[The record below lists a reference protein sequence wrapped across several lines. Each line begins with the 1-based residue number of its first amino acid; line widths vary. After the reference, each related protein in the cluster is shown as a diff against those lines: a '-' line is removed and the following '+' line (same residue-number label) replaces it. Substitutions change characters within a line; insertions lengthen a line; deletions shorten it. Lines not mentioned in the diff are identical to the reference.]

1 MREKKMGM
9 RAALTRL
16 LGIATVACALVA
28 TPAVAEAA
36 TTADIPSD
44 AIPAQRSGTGLQYP
58 YSVKLEAGKD
68 YVIGGEITLG
78 YYEVEGGTKDDPT
91 RVYFSNK
98 SQYGGTIVDKRDS
111 TSGELFVLKG
121 GYIEFIGTNGSF
133 QTQFD
138 CNGHSFLSDDANP
151 DKTYGAESVIDK
163 RRAGGSLN
171 FKMSGIDLRTKKGDK
186 AKRAIAL
193 YGTMDGG
200 ESAVFEDVSVIG
212 WDCRTGTASYGGSCD
227 YGNSTYLYTASP
239 APVTIRG
246 SQNSGKSLDVTFNNC
261 KFEGNRDHC
270 AGALSVVGRGFRP
283 KVVLNNCTFNNNRQ
297 ESIWCKSLGV
307 EDTNEHTH
315 AGNIVVNNSDVTL
328 NNCLV
333 QSMDSRVPA
342 ANYTKDMAMTS
353 AIAVAKGSAC
363 TLNNTKIT
371 DTYAVGTYEYE
382 DANTR
387 RNTVYAR
394 GTVTLAGNTTITTN
408 GENGARGLALDTPG
422 INCYGKLNIA
432 ESFTGKVQLSLKDD
446 QLGSH
451 TGTQWK
457 LGTCG
462 IEKSDLLARVTT
474 DDPSV
479 GIGKTDDGYVYA
491 SRLPH
496 EHVWS
501 VEKAANSSYQLK
513 VTCSGKMRP
522 SDCNYKNGYAVELG
536 IDGATPDK
544 GKLGVTYSG
553 GEVTPTLMMSNK
565 DGYAR
570 DDIVSTGGVRI
581 SGSQYY
587 KLSKWGDDAG
597 EALEKVPTDAGIY
610 RIESKVKVN
619 GQEDY
624 LTLTREFEIRPLE
637 LSKVSG
643 LTFEFDDDGTD
654 TTINGEKVRAY
665 PWTGETIA
673 PSFSVRV
680 YNYDTQSWSY
690 FVKGGDY
697 KIDNDPSYSTVSA
710 IDPPS
715 SNSYCPY
722 YQLYIKGMGNYTG
735 SVCTNWTIT
744 GTQFENV
751 TAEGFVGDYDGHP
764 HGVNVSVSSAPADMK
779 IEYSVDESDKWT
791 TEAPSY
797 TDVQRNRKGEICS
810 VTVDYRISAK
820 GYVTKSGS
828 VEIKIKP
835 AKQTA
840 VPWRYIAS
848 EGTGV
853 KVKDQSAHLLEDG
866 SLSNLNKTYEWRK
879 YGDTY
884 WESIG
889 AGKTSVDGLP
899 AGKYEVRFKA
909 DNNHYASGANVF
921 EIAEGPCASAD
932 GTWYK
937 TEGSN
942 DAHWQVC
949 RCGKKLNEDTHV
961 FSWEEVKAPT
971 TEKPGLKRYQCSTCG
986 YVLREEKIPPAC
998 IGGYVGVYDGKEHA
1012 VSVDLKA
1019 GATAQFSIDGGKT
1032 WKTDAPTIKNV
1043 GKTTV
1048 DYKVTTPGA
1057 SDITGQVT
1065 LEVTPCPIT
1074 VAPATASKTYGDPDP
1089 DFTYKVTAG
1098 SLMEGDTLSGITYK
1112 RDEGESVLTGYKTYK
1127 VAASQEEGAN
1137 ANYDITF
1144 EAGEFTITRRT
1155 IEVTWNVGQYVYN
1168 GQEQGPTAEITNLVN
1183 GDDVSLKVTNAAK
1196 VNAGTYT
1203 AKVTGLVGE
1212 DKVLSNYRKP
1222 SGIECTYAIAKAK
1235 RDSAP
1240 NVKATAETVSGKHDG
1255 KIEGVDT
1262 SMMLGKPSKQ
1272 MMFIKASDLVDGDKL
1287 ENLAPG
1293 SYRLC
1298 YGATTNYEA
1307 SEIVTVTIVAGPKLK
1322 LTLPA
1327 EQTGYTLTAD
1337 ATELDWHGS
1346 ATLKL
1351 AVADGYYATKGL
1363 AVKANGETIKPS
1375 EQGVYQLSK
1384 VEKDTVIT
1392 VEGIAK
1398 HEPDGTG
1405 WKSDG
1410 SSHWHVCTCGERID
1424 VAEHSF
1430 EWVIDEKPTVE
1441 KPGSKHLHC
1450 TVCDYSSSEKV
1461 VIPAASVAGYSG
1473 EYDGKVHTADVSA
1486 LPEGT
1491 AVQYSIDG
1499 GVNWSAT
1506 VPEIKNVGTL
1516 PFKYSATVDGAA
1528 IEGEAELVVTPRKVT
1543 VTASNAS
1550 KTYGDDD
1557 PVLGWKVTK
1566 GELVESESLEGITV
1580 SRKAGETVRK
1590 GGYIVTATQ
1599 SEGANPNYEIAF
1611 KPGTFTIDKR
1621 ELTVEW
1627 DATTEFTYDGEKHCP
1642 TATLGNVMGDDD
1654 VSAYVDGAAVK
1665 AGAYTA
1671 EITELT
1677 GADQGNYKLPATGL
1691 TCKFSIKK
1699 APKGAPVVQGVA
1711 ETVSAKADGKITGV
1725 DAAMEWRAKD
1735 SGEYQAVP
1743 ESGTELSGLAA
1754 GTYEVRY
1761 RADDDH
1767 EASAATKVT
1776 VATGRKLAVALPAE
1790 QVGYKLT
1797 ADATELDWHGSATLT
1812 ISIKDGY
1819 FADSSAY
1826 VVKVNDSAV
1835 ALNER
1840 GEFTVQDAE
1849 GDVRVTVEG
1858 VRKHEAVSDKWISDD
1873 NTHWHECT
1881 CGGKI
1886 DEAAHTFTWVV
1897 DAPPT
1902 ATENGFGHRQC
1913 VVCGYALASEVI
1925 PAAAISGYS
1934 GEYDG
1939 AYHTVNASALPEGA
1953 TAEYSTD
1960 DGKTWST
1967 TAPEI
1972 KDAGAL
1978 DVAYK
1983 VMIGGATVEG
1993 QVTLKVTP
2001 RAITVTAQDASKIY
2015 GEKDP
2020 VFEWS
2025 VTSGELVGDDTLE
2038 LEIEREDCD
2047 DVREGGYALQLMQ
2060 PEGANSNYSITFVD
2074 GTFIINQRLLTVTW
2088 GTTEFTYDD
2097 KEHCPEATLG
2107 NVIGDDDLGAFVDG
2121 SQTEVG
2127 AYTAT
2132 LAELTGKAA
2141 GNYTLPADGL
2151 TCEFSIKNAAQD
2163 APVVQAEAETVSGK
2177 KDGKITGVDGTMEWR
2192 ARGAAEYQAV
2202 GKDVTELKD
2211 LAAGVYEVRYQAKAN
2226 YDASAVTE
2234 VAVKAGRRLVVT
2246 LPGNQV
2252 GYTLT
2257 STATELDWHGS
2268 AKLAISIDGAYF
2280 TGKNYAVNVNGKAVK
2295 LADDGTYELKDV
2307 GGDVNVTV
2315 EGVLKHE
2322 PDGSGWAHDAKNHW
2336 HICRCGEVLDKA
2348 ERTFEWIV
2356 DKPATTEAKGER
2368 HQECTVCGEKG
2379 ATEDIAI
2386 LAPTIIEGAGQAIT
2400 VDAAKDL
2407 SFRSNAPIKYFQKVL
2422 VDDKEVAAENYVLTE
2437 GSTIVTLKTSFVK
2450 TLGVGEHK
2458 LSVVSTTGTAE
2469 TTFTIAEAA
2478 KPTPDSSQTTTTTTT
2493 TTTSSKS
2500 KKKTGKGALPSVG
2513 DGTYAMAGAVFAA
2526 GMAALLL
2533 AWTMKR
2539 RA

>member
-28 TPAVAEAA
+28 SPAAAEAA
-36 TTADIPSD
+36 TTADIPQD
-44 AIPAQRSGTGLQYP
+44 VILAQRSRTGLQYP

-98 SQYGGTIVDKRDS
+98 PKYGGTIVDKRDS

-151 DKTYGAESVIDK
+151 DKTYGADSVIDK
-163 RRAGGSLN
+163 RCAGGSLN
-171 FKMSGIDLRTKKGDK
+171 FKMSGIELGTITGKRS
-186 AKRAIAL
+186 KRAIAL

-212 WDCRTGTASYGGSCD
+212 WDCRTGTASYGHD
-227 YGNSTYLYTASP
+227 HNYGNSTYLYTASP

-246 SQNSGKSLDVTFNNC
+246 SQNSGKSLDATFNNC
-261 KFEGNRDHC
+261 TFEGNCDNC

-283 KVVLNNCTFNNNRQ
+283 NVVLNNCTFNNNRQ

-342 ANYTKDMAMTS
+342 ANYTQDMVMTS

-363 TLNNTKIT
+363 TLNNTKIS
-371 DTYAVGTYEYE
+371 DTYAEGTYYYA

-408 GENGARGLALDTPG
+408 VDKGARGLALDTPG
-422 INCYGKLNIA
+422 VYYLGKLNIA

-446 QLGSH
+446 QLGSY
-451 TGTQWK
+451 TGTQWP

-462 IEKSDLLARVTT
+462 IEEADLRSRVTT

-479 GIGKTDDGYVYA
+479 GIGKTDDGCVYA
-491 SRLPH
+491 MRLPH

-501 VEKAANSSYQLK
+501 VEKAANSSCQLK

-536 IDGATPDK
+536 IDGATVSE
-544 GKLGVTYSG
+544 GKLGIPYSG
-553 GEVTPTLMMSNK
+553 SEVAPTLTMSNK
-565 DGYAR
+565 SGYAR
-570 DDIVSTGGVRI
+570 DDIVSTGSVHIFESR
-581 SGSQYY
+581 YY
-587 KLSKWGDDAG
+587 KLTKWGDSKG

-610 RIESKVKVN
+610 RIESKVRVD
-619 GQEDY
+619 GQDDA
-624 LTLTREFEIRPLE
+624 LTLTREFQIKPLD
-637 LSKVSG
+637 LRDVSG
-643 LTFEFDDDGTD
+643 ITFEFNNGGED
-654 TTINGEKVRAY
+654 TKINGETVRAY
-665 PWTGETIA
+665 PWTGKTIT
-673 PSFSVRV
+673 PSFSVKV
-680 YNYDTQSWSY
+680 YNYDAQSWSY
-690 FVKGGDY
+690 FVKDGDY
-697 KIDNDPSYSTVSA
+697 EIDNDPTYSTVSA
-710 IDPPS
+710 VDPPS
-715 SNSYCPY
+715 SNSYYPY
-722 YQLYIKGMGNYTG
+722 YLVYIKGMGNYTG
-735 SVCTNWTIT
+735 STFARWTIT

-751 TAEGFVGDYDGHP
+751 TAKGFEGVYDGQP
-764 HGVNVSVSSAPADMK
+764 HGVNISVEKAPADMT
-779 IEYSVDESDKWT
+779 IEYNVDGSDEWT
-791 TEAPSY
+791 TAAPSY
-797 TDVQRNRKGEICS
+797 TDVQRDDGDEVCS
-810 VTVDYRISAK
+810 VTVNYRITAK
-820 GYVTKSGS
+820 DYVTKRGS
-828 VEIKIKP
+828 VKIEITP
-835 AKQTA
+835 ASQP

-848 EGTGV
+848 AGTGV
-853 KVKDQSAHLLEDG
+853 KVKNPSAHFLKDG
-866 SLSNLNKTYEWRK
+866 SLSNLNETYEWRK
-879 YGDTY
+879 FGAKG
-884 WESIG
+884 WKSVP
-889 AGKTSVDGLP
+889 AGKTSIDDLS
-899 AGKYEVRFKA
+899 ADMYEVRFKE
-909 DNNHYASGANVF
+909 DNNHYASKANAF
-921 EIAEGPCASAD
+921 TIAEGPCASKD
-932 GTWYK
+932 GKWSM
-937 TEGSN
+937 TEGS
-942 DAHWQVC
+942 DGTHWQVC
-949 RCGKKLNEDTHV
+949 RCKEKINEGKHE
-961 FSWEEVKAPT
+961 FCWEEVTAPT
-971 TEKPGLKRYQCSTCG
+971 SEKPGLKQYQCSTCG
-986 YVLREEKIPPAC
+986 YVLRKEEIPPAC
-998 IGGYVGVYDGKEHA
+998 IGGYVGVYDGKEYA
-1012 VSVDLKA
+1012 VSVDLKD
-1019 GATAQFSIDGGKT
+1019 GATAQFSIDGGVS
-1032 WKTDAPTIKNV
+1032 WKTDTPTIKNV

-1048 DYKVTTPGA
+1048 DYKVITPGA
-1057 SDITGQVT
+1057 SDIEGQVT
-1065 LEVTPCPIT
+1065 LEVTPYPIT

-1112 RDEGESVLTGYKTYK
+1112 RDEGEKVLTGYKTYK
-1127 VAASQEEGAN
+1127 VTASQEKGAN

-1155 IEVTWNVGQYVYN
+1155 IDVTWNVGQYVYN

-1183 GDDVSLKVTNAAK
+1183 GDDVSLNVTDAVK

-1203 AKVTGLVGE
+1203 AYVSNLIGE
-1212 DKVLSNYRKP
+1212 NAVLANYRKP
-1222 SGIECTYAIAKAK
+1222 SSRIECKYAIAKAK

-1255 KIEGVDT
+1255 TIEGVDT

-1307 SEIVTVTIVAGPKLK
+1307 SEIVTVTIAAGPKLK
-1322 LTLPA
+1322 VTLPA
-1327 EQTGYTLTAD
+1327 EQAGYTITAD

-1351 AVADGYYATKGL
+1351 TATDGYYATKDL

-1405 WKSDG
+1405 WKSDD

-1430 EWVIDEKPTVE
+1430 EWIIDEKPTVE
-1441 KPGSKHLHC
+1441 KSGSKHLHC
-1450 TVCDYSSSEKV
+1450 TVCDYNSSEKV

-1491 AVQYSIDG
+1491 AAQYSIDG
-1499 GVNWSAT
+1499 GVNWSISA
-1506 VPEIKNVGTL
+1506 PEIKDVGTL
-1516 PFKYSATVDGAA
+1516 PFKYRATVDGAA
-1528 IEGEAELVVTPRKVT
+1528 IEGDAELVVTPRKVT
-1543 VTASNAS
+1543 VTASDAS

-1557 PVLGWKVTK
+1557 PAALGWKVTK
-1566 GELVESESLEGITV
+1566 GELVEGESLEGITV
-1580 SRKAGETVRK
+1580 SRKAGETVSK
-1590 GGYIVTATQ
+1590 GGYAVTASQ
-1599 SEGANPNYEIAF
+1599 SEGANPNYEITF
-1611 KPGTFTIDKR
+1611 KSGKFTINRR
-1621 ELTVEW
+1621 ELTVTW
-1627 DATTEFTYDGEKHCP
+1627 DATTEFTYDGEEHCP
-1642 TATLGNVMGDDD
+1642 QAELGNVVGGDKLG
-1654 VSAYVDGAAVK
+1654 AYVDGAAVK
-1665 AGAYTA
+1665 AGTYTA
-1671 EITELT
+1671 KITELT
-1677 GADQGNYKLPATGL
+1677 GADKGNYKLPATGL
-1691 TCKFSIKK
+1691 TCEFSIKK

-1711 ETVSAKADGKITGV
+1711 ETVSAKADGKITAV
-1725 DAAMEWRAKD
+1725 DATMEWRAKD

-1743 ESGTELSGLAA
+1743 EGVTELSGLAA

-1761 RADDDH
+1761 RADDNH

-1776 VATGRKLAVALPAE
+1776 VATGRKLAVTLPAE

-1797 ADATELDWHGSATLT
+1797 ADATELDWHGSATLA
-1812 ISIKDGY
+1812 ISIEDGY
-1819 FADSSAY
+1819 FADPSAY
-1826 VVKVNDSAV
+1826 VVKVNGSVV
-1835 ALNER
+1835 ALNDR
-1840 GEFTVQDAE
+1840 GEFTVQDVE

-1858 VRKHEAVSDKWISDD
+1858 VRKHEAVSDRWLSDD

-1886 DEAAHTFTWVV
+1886 AEAAHTFTWVV
-1897 DAPPT
+1897 DTPPT
-1902 ATENGFGHRQC
+1902 ATEKGFGHRQC
-1913 VVCGYALASEVI
+1913 VVCGYELDSEEI
-1925 PAAAISGYS
+1925 PAAAIFGYS

-1953 TAEYSTD
+1953 TAEYSAD
-1960 DGKTWST
+1960 GGKTWSA

-1972 KDAGAL
+1972 KNVSKL
-1978 DVAYK
+1978 DVAYR

-1993 QVTLKVTP
+1993 QVTLEVKP
-2001 RAITVTAQDASKIY
+2001 RAITVTAQNTSKTY

-2025 VTSGELVGDDTLE
+2025 VTAGELVKDETLE
-2038 LEIEREDCD
+2038 LEIAREDCD
-2047 DVREGGYALQLMQ
+2047 DVREGGYALRLTQ
-2060 PEGANSNYSITFVD
+2060 PEGANPNYIITFVD
-2074 GTFIINQRLLTVTW
+2074 GTFTINQRLLTVTW
-2088 GTTEFTYDD
+2088 GTTEFVYDG
-2097 KEHCPEATLG
+2097 KEHCPVATLG
-2107 NVIGDDDLGAFVDG
+2107 NVIGKDDLGAFVDG

-2127 AYTAT
+2127 TSYKAT

-2141 GNYTLPADGL
+2141 GNYVLPADGL
-2151 TCEFSIKNAAQD
+2151 TCEFSIKNAPQD
-2163 APVVQAEAETVSGK
+2163 APVVQTEAETVSGK
-2177 KDGKITGVDGTMEWR
+2177 SDGKITSVDATMEWR
-2192 ARGAAEYQAV
+2192 AQGAAEYQAV

-2234 VAVKAGRRLVVT
+2234 VTVKAGRKLVVT
-2246 LPGNQV
+2246 LPGNQA

-2268 AKLAISIDGAYF
+2268 AKLATSIDGAYF
-2280 TGKNYAVNVNGKAVK
+2280 TSKDYAVSVNGKAVK

-2307 GGDVNVTV
+2307 EGDVNVTV

-2348 ERTFEWIV
+2348 EHTFEWVV
-2356 DKPATTEAKGER
+2356 DKPATTEAKGEK
-2368 HQECTVCGEKG
+2368 HQECTACGEKG

-2400 VDAAKDL
+2400 VDTAKNL
-2407 SFRSNAPIKYFQKVL
+2407 SFRSNAPIRYFQKVL
-2422 VDDKEVAAENYVLTE
+2422 VDDKEVAAENYELTE
-2437 GSTIVTLKTSFVK
+2437 GSTIVTLKASFLK

-2458 LSVVSTTGTAE
+2458 LSVVSTTGAAE
-2469 TTFTIAEAA
+2469 TTFTVTEAA
-2478 KPTPDSSQTTTTTTT
+2478 KPAPSQTTTTTTT
-2493 TTTSSKS
+2493 TTSTS
-2500 KKKTGKGALPSVG
+2500 KKKAGKETLPESG
-2513 DGTYAMAGAVFAA
+2513 DSAYVMAGVVLAA

-2533 AWTMKR
+2533 ALVVKR

>member
-28 TPAVAEAA
+28 SPAAAEAA
-36 TTADIPSD
+36 TTADIPQD
-44 AIPAQRSGTGLQYP
+44 VILAQRSRTGLQYP

-98 SQYGGTIVDKRDS
+98 PKYGGTIVDKRDS

-151 DKTYGAESVIDK
+151 DKTYGADSVIDK
-163 RRAGGSLN
+163 RCAGGSLN
-171 FKMSGIDLRTKKGDK
+171 FKMSGIELGTITGKRS
-186 AKRAIAL
+186 KRAIAL

-212 WDCRTGTASYGGSCD
+212 WDCRTGTASYGHD
-227 YGNSTYLYTASP
+227 HNYGNSTYLYTASP

-246 SQNSGKSLDVTFNNC
+246 SQNSGKSLDATFNNC
-261 KFEGNRDHC
+261 TFEGNCDNC

-283 KVVLNNCTFNNNRQ
+283 NVVLNNCTFNNNRQ

-315 AGNIVVNNSDVTL
+315 AGNIVINNSDVTL

-342 ANYTKDMAMTS
+342 ANYTQDMVMTS

-363 TLNNTKIT
+363 TLNNTKIS
-371 DTYAVGTYEYE
+371 DTYAEGTYYYA

-408 GENGARGLALDTPG
+408 VDKGARGLALDTPG
-422 INCYGKLNIA
+422 VYYLGKLNIA

-446 QLGSH
+446 QLGSY
-451 TGTQWK
+451 TGTQWP

-462 IEKSDLLARVTT
+462 IEEADLRSRVTT

-479 GIGKTDDGYVYA
+479 GIGKTDDGCVYA
-491 SRLPH
+491 MRLPH

-501 VEKAANSSYQLK
+501 VEKAANSSCQLK

-536 IDGATPDK
+536 IDGATVSE
-544 GKLGVTYSG
+544 GKLGIPYSG
-553 GEVTPTLMMSNK
+553 SEVAPTLTMSNK
-565 DGYAR
+565 SGYAR
-570 DDIVSTGGVRI
+570 DDIVSTGSVHIFESR
-581 SGSQYY
+581 YY
-587 KLSKWGDDAG
+587 KLTKWGDSKG

-610 RIESKVKVN
+610 RIESKVRVD
-619 GQEDY
+619 GQDDA
-624 LTLTREFEIRPLE
+624 LTLTREFQIKPLD
-637 LSKVSG
+637 LRDVSG
-643 LTFEFDDDGTD
+643 ITFEFNNGGED
-654 TTINGEKVRAY
+654 TKINGETVRAY
-665 PWTGETIA
+665 PWTGKTIT
-673 PSFSVRV
+673 PSFSVKV
-680 YNYDTQSWSY
+680 YNYDAQSWSY
-690 FVKGGDY
+690 FVKDGDY
-697 KIDNDPSYSTVSA
+697 EIDNDPTYSTVSA
-710 IDPPS
+710 VDPPS
-715 SNSYCPY
+715 SNSYYPY
-722 YQLYIKGMGNYTG
+722 YLVYIKGMGNYTG
-735 SVCTNWTIT
+735 STFARWTIT

-751 TAEGFVGDYDGHP
+751 TAKGFEGVYDGQP
-764 HGVNVSVSSAPADMK
+764 HGVNISVEKAPADMT
-779 IEYSVDESDKWT
+779 IEYNVDGSDEWT
-791 TEAPSY
+791 TAAPSY
-797 TDVQRNRKGEICS
+797 TDVQRDDGDEVCS
-810 VTVDYRISAK
+810 VTVNYRITAK
-820 GYVTKSGS
+820 DYVTKRGS
-828 VEIKIKP
+828 VKIEITP
-835 AKQTA
+835 ASQP

-848 EGTGV
+848 AGTGV
-853 KVKDQSAHLLEDG
+853 KVKNPSAHFLKDG
-866 SLSNLNKTYEWRK
+866 SLSNLNETYEWRK
-879 YGDTY
+879 FGAKG
-884 WESIG
+884 WKSVP
-889 AGKTSVDGLP
+889 AGKTSIDDLS
-899 AGKYEVRFKA
+899 ADMYEVRFKE
-909 DNNHYASGANVF
+909 DNNHYASKANAF
-921 EIAEGPCASAD
+921 TIAEGPCASKD
-932 GTWYK
+932 GKWSM
-937 TEGSN
+937 TEGS
-942 DAHWQVC
+942 DGTHWQVC
-949 RCGKKLNEDTHV
+949 RCKEKINEGKHE
-961 FSWEEVKAPT
+961 FCWEEVTAPT
-971 TEKPGLKRYQCSTCG
+971 SEKPGLKQYQCSTCG
-986 YVLREEKIPPAC
+986 YVLRKEEIPPAC

-1012 VSVDLKA
+1012 VSVDLKE
-1019 GATAQFSIDGGKT
+1019 GATAQFSVDGGAT
-1032 WKTDAPTIKNV
+1032 WKTDAPSIKNV

-1057 SDITGQVT
+1057 SDIEGQVT
-1065 LEVTPCPIT
+1065 LEVTPYPIT
-1074 VAPATASKTYGDPDP
+1074 VAPATAFKTYGDPDP

-1112 RDEGESVLTGYKTYK
+1112 RDEGEKVLTGYKTYK
-1127 VAASQEEGAN
+1127 VTASQEEGAN

-1183 GDDVSLKVTNAAK
+1183 GDDVSLKVTEAAK
-1196 VNAGTYT
+1196 VNAGTYK
-1203 AKVTGLVGE
+1203 AMATGLVGE
-1212 DKVLSNYRKP
+1212 QSVRTNYRMP
-1222 SGIECTYAIAKAK
+1222 SGIECMYTIAKAD
-1235 RDSAP
+1235 REHAP
-1240 NVKATAETVSGKHDG
+1240 EVKVTAETVSGKHDG
-1255 KIEGVDT
+1255 KIEGVDA
-1262 SMMLGKPSKQ
+1262 SMQLGKPRKE
-1272 MMFIKASDLVDGDKL
+1272 MMFIKESDLVDGNKL

-1298 YGATTNYEA
+1298 YGATTNYNA
-1307 SEIVTVTIVAGPKLK
+1307 SKTVTVTIDAGHKLK
-1322 LTLPA
+1322 VTLPA
-1327 EQTGYTLTAD
+1327 EQTGYTLTAS

-1351 AVADGYYATKGL
+1351 AVADGYYATKDL

-1384 VEKDTVIT
+1384 VEKDTEIT

-1398 HEPDGTG
+1398 HESDGTG

-1430 EWVIDEKPTVE
+1430 EWVIDEKPTVD

-1450 TVCDYSSSEKV
+1450 TVCGYNSSEKV

-1491 AVQYSIDG
+1491 AVTYSIDG
-1499 GVNWSAT
+1499 GVTWSAT
-1506 VPEIKNVGTL
+1506 VPEIKDAGTL
-1516 PFKYSATVDGAA
+1516 PFKYRATVDGAA
-1528 IEGEAELVVTPRKVT
+1528 IEGEAELVVTPRKVA
-1543 VTASNAS
+1543 VTASDAS

-1557 PVLGWKVTK
+1557 PALGSEVTE
-1566 GELVESESLEGITV
+1566 GELVEGESLQGITV
-1580 SRKAGETVRK
+1580 SREAGEAVRT
-1590 GGYIVTATQ
+1590 GGYVVTASQ

-1627 DATTEFTYDGEKHCP
+1627 DATAEFTYDGEKHCP
-1642 TATLGNVMGDDD
+1642 EATLGNVMGDDD
-1654 VSAYVDGAAVK
+1654 VSAYVDGGAVK

-1677 GADQGNYKLPATGL
+1677 GPDKGNYKLPATGL

-1699 APKGAPVVQGVA
+1699 APKGAPVVQGAA
-1711 ETVSAKADGKITGV
+1711 ETVSAKADGRITGV
-1725 DAAMEWRAKD
+1725 DATMEWRAKD

-1743 ESGTELSGLAA
+1743 EGTTELSGLVA

-1776 VATGRKLAVALPAE
+1776 VATGRKLVVALPAE

-1812 ISIKDGY
+1812 ISIEDGY
-1819 FADSSAY
+1819 FADSLTYA
-1826 VVKVNDSAV
+1826 VKVNGGAV
-1835 ALNER
+1835 ALNDR
-1840 GEFTVQDAE
+1840 GEFTVHDVE
-1849 GDVRVTVEG
+1849 GDVGVTVEG

-1886 DEAAHTFTWVV
+1886 DEAVHTFTWVV
-1897 DAPPT
+1897 DTPPT

-1913 VVCGYALASEVI
+1913 VVCGYALAPEEI

-1939 AYHTVNASALPEGA
+1939 AYHTVNASTLPEGA

-1960 DGKTWST
+1960 DGKTWSA

-1993 QVTLKVTP
+1993 QVTLEVKP

-2038 LEIEREDCD
+2038 LGIEREDCD
-2047 DVREGGYALQLMQ
+2047 DVREGGYALQLTQ
-2060 PEGANSNYSITFVD
+2060 PEGANPNYAITFND
-2074 GTFIINQRLLTVTW
+2074 GTFIINRRLLTVTW
-2088 GTTEFTYDD
+2088 GTTEFVYDG
-2097 KEHCPEATLG
+2097 KEHCPVAELG
-2107 NVIGDDDLGAFVDG
+2107 NVIGKDDLGAFVDG

-2141 GNYTLPADGL
+2141 GNYRLPADGL

-2192 ARGAAEYQAV
+2192 AQGAVEYQAV

-2234 VAVKAGRRLVVT
+2234 VTVKAGRKLVVT

-2252 GYTLT
+2252 GFTLT

-2280 TGKNYAVNVNGKAVK
+2280 TGKDYAVSVNGKAVK

-2307 GGDVNVTV
+2307 EGDVNVTV

-2348 ERTFEWIV
+2348 EHTFEWVV
-2356 DKPATTEAKGER
+2356 DKPATVEAKGER
-2368 HQECTVCGEKG
+2368 HQECTACGEKG

-2400 VDAAKDL
+2400 VDTAKDL

-2422 VDDKEVAAENYVLTE
+2422 VDDKEVDAENYVLTE
-2437 GSTIVTLKTSFVK
+2437 GSTIVTLKASFVK

-2493 TTTSSKS
+2493 TSSKS
-2500 KKKTGKGALPSVG
+2500 KKKAGKATMPSVG
-2513 DGTYAMAGAVFAA
+2513 DGMYAMAGGVLAA
-2526 GMAALLL
+2526 GVAVLLL
-2533 AWTMKR
+2533 AYAMRR

>member
-9 RAALTRL
+9 RAVLTRL

-28 TPAVAEAA
+28 SPVVAGAA

-44 AIPAQRSGTGLQYP
+44 AIPAPTTSNNLLVADT
-58 YSVKLEAGKD
+58 VTLEAGKD
-68 YVIGGEITLG
+68 YVVGGEIKINH
-78 YYEVEGGTKDDPT
+78 YIVKGGTEQNPT
-91 RVYFSNK
+91 RIYLTENACQGRWNGSIK
-98 SQYGGTIVDKRDS
+98 DKR
-111 TSGELFVLKG
+111 TSGTDELFVLEG
-121 GYIEFIGTNGSF
+121 GYVEFIGTNGNDR
-133 QTQFD
+133 TPVY
-138 CNGHSFLSDDANP
+138 CNGKSFLSDNAGRRDGWGDGA
-151 DKTYGAESVIDK
+151 DKNRVSN
-163 RRAGGSLN
+163 SLN
-171 FKMSGIDLRTKKGDK
+171 LKVSGIELKTVTSGES
-186 AKRAIAL
+186 KRPIAL
-193 YGTMDGG
+193 YGTMVDG
-200 ESAVFEDVSVIG
+200 ETATFDNVKVSN
-212 WDCRTGTASYGGSCD
+212 WRCTANHSNYGGDCH
-227 YGNSTYLYTASP
+227 YGNDKTDYEASP
-239 APVTIRG
+239 APVTILSSENG
-246 SQNSGKSLDVTFNNC
+246 AKSLDVTFSNC
-261 KFEGNRDHC
+261 EFTDNRNDC
-270 AGALSVVGRGFRP
+270 AGALSIVGRGCRP
-283 KVVLNNCTFNNNRQ
+283 RVVLNNCTFKNNQQ
-297 ESIWCKSLGV
+297 ESIWCKELNV
-307 EDTNEHTH
+307 QDKNEHTH
-315 AGNIVVNNSDVTL
+315 AGNIVVNKADVTL
-328 NNCLV
+328 NGCTITST
-333 QSMDSRVPA
+333 QEA
-342 ANYTKDMAMTS
+342 ANYTQDMVMTS
-353 AIAVAKGSAC
+353 AIAVAKDSSC
-363 TLNNTKIT
+363 TLNNTKIS
-371 DTYAVGTYEYE
+371 DTYAEGTYYYA

-387 RNTVYAR
+387 RNTVYAH
-394 GTVTLAGNTTITTN
+394 GTVTLAGNTAIATN
-408 GENGARGLALDTPG
+408 GEEGARGLAFDEPG
-422 INCYGKLNIA
+422 YYYYGKLNIA
-432 ESFTGKVQLSLKDD
+432 DTFTGKVQLSLKDD
-446 QLGSH
+446 QLGSY

-457 LGTCG
+457 LGACG
-462 IEKSDLLARVTT
+462 IEESDLRACITT

-501 VEKAANSSYQLK
+501 VEKVSNSSYQLK

-536 IDGATPDK
+536 IDGATSNK

-553 GEVTPTLMMSNK
+553 GEIVPTLTMSNK

-570 DDIVSTGGVRI
+570 DDIVSTEGVRI

-587 KLSKWGDDAG
+587 KLSNWGDSKG
-597 EALEKVPTDAGIY
+597 EPLEQVPTDAGIY
-610 RIESKVKVN
+610 RIESKVKVD
-619 GQEDY
+619 GQDDA
-624 LTLTREFEIRPLE
+624 LTLTREFQIKPLS
-637 LSKVSG
+637 LDKVSG
-643 LTFEFDDDGTD
+643 LTFKFNDNGTD
-654 TTINGEKVRAY
+654 ITINGDAVRAY
-665 PWTGETIA
+665 PWTGKKITPNFTVE
-673 PSFSVRV
+673 V
-680 YNYDTQSWSY
+680 YNYDTQSWLP

-697 KIDNDPSYSTVSA
+697 KIDSDSTVSA
-710 IDPPS
+710 TDPPS
-715 SNSYCPY
+715 PNSYPPFY
-722 YQLYIKGMGNYTG
+722 LVGIKGMGNYTG
-735 SVCTNWTIT
+735 SAYAYWTIT
-744 GTQFENV
+744 GTQFKNV
-751 TAEGFVGDYDGHP
+751 TAEGFEGVYDGQP
-764 HGVNVSVSSAPADMK
+764 HGAKISVDNAPADMK
-779 IEYSVDESDKWT
+779 IEYSYDEGESWT
-791 TEAPSY
+791 TEAKSY
-797 TDVQRNRKGEICS
+797 TDVQRTRRGEVCS
-810 VTVDYRISAK
+810 VTVDYRITARD
-820 GYVTKSGS
+820 YVTKSDS
-828 VEIKIKP
+828 VEIKITP
-835 AKQTA
+835 ASQP

-848 EGTGV
+848 DGTGV
-853 KVKDQSAHLLEDG
+853 KVENQSAHLLEDG
-866 SLSNLNKTYEWRK
+866 SLSNLNETYEWRK
-879 YGDTY
+879 CGDTY
-884 WESIG
+884 WESVDT
-889 AGKTSVDGLP
+889 GKTSIESLA

-909 DNNHYASGANVF
+909 DNNHYASTANVF
-921 EIAEGPCASAD
+921 EIAEGPCASED
-932 GTWYK
+932 GKWYK
-937 TEGSN
+937 TEDSN
-942 DAHWQVC
+942 GIHWQVC
-949 RCGKKLNEDTHV
+949 RCKEKINEGKHE
-961 FSWEEVKAPT
+961 FCWEEVKAPT
-971 TEKPGLKRYQCSTCG
+971 SEEPGLKRYQCSTCG
-986 YVLREEKIPPAC
+986 YVQCEKEIPPAC
-998 IGGYVGVYDGKEHA
+998 IGGYVGVYDGNEHA
-1012 VSVDLKA
+1012 VSVDLKE
-1019 GATAQFSIDGGKT
+1019 GATAQFSVDGGAT
-1032 WKTDAPTIKNV
+1032 WKTDAPSIKNV

-1057 SDITGQVT
+1057 SDIEGQVT

-1074 VAPATASKTYGDPDP
+1074 VAPAAASKTYGDPDP

-1112 RDEGESVLTGYKTYK
+1112 RDEGEKVLTGYKTYK
-1127 VAASQEEGAN
+1127 VTASQEKGAN

-1168 GQEQGPTAEITNLVN
+1168 GQEQGPTAEITNLVY
-1183 GDDVSLKVTNAAK
+1183 GDDVSLNVTDAVK

-1203 AKVTGLVGE
+1203 AYVSNLIGE
-1212 DKVLSNYRKP
+1212 NAVLANYRKP
-1222 SGIECTYAIAKAK
+1222 SSRIECTYAIAKAK

-1262 SMMLGKPSKQ
+1262 SMMLGKPGKQ

-1287 ENLAPG
+1287 ENLVPG

-1298 YGATTNYEA
+1298 YGKTTNYEA
-1307 SEIVTVTIVAGPKLK
+1307 SETVTVTIAAGPKLK
-1322 LTLPA
+1322 VTLPA
-1327 EQTGYTLTAD
+1327 EQAGYTITAD

-1351 AVADGYYATKGL
+1351 AVADGYYATKDL

-1424 VAEHSF
+1424 VAEHTF

-1441 KPGSKHLHC
+1441 KPGSKHLYC
-1450 TVCDYSSSEKV
+1450 TVCDYNSSEKV

-1499 GVNWSAT
+1499 GVNWSAEA
-1506 VPEIKNVGTL
+1506 PSIKDAGTL

-1543 VTASNAS
+1543 VTASDAS

-1557 PVLGWKVTK
+1557 PVLGSEVAEGK
-1566 GELVESESLEGITV
+1566 LVEGESLQGITV
-1580 SRKAGETVRK
+1580 SREGGETVRK
-1590 GGYIVTATQ
+1590 GGYAVTASQT
-1599 SEGANPNYEIAF
+1599 EDANPNYEITF

-1621 ELTVEW
+1621 ELTVKW
-1627 DATTEFTYDGEKHCP
+1627 DATTEFTYDGEEHCP
-1642 TATLGNVMGDDD
+1642 GADLDNILEGDD

-1665 AGAYTA
+1665 GGTYTA

-1677 GADQGNYKLPATGL
+1677 GADKGNYKLPATGL
-1691 TCKFSIKK
+1691 TCEFSIKK

-1711 ETVSAKADGKITGV
+1711 ETVSAKADGKITAV
-1725 DAAMEWRAKD
+1725 DATMEWRAKE

-1743 ESGTELSGLAA
+1743 EGVTELSGLAA

-1761 RADDDH
+1761 RADDNH

-1776 VATGRKLAVALPAE
+1776 VATGRKLAVTLPAE

-1797 ADATELDWHGSATLT
+1797 ADATELDWHGSATLA
-1812 ISIKDGY
+1812 ISIEDGY
-1819 FADSSAY
+1819 FADPSAY
-1826 VVKVNDSAV
+1826 VVKVNGSVV
-1835 ALNER
+1835 ALNDR
-1840 GEFTVQDAE
+1840 GEFTVQDVE

-1858 VRKHEAVSDKWISDD
+1858 VRKHEAVSDRWLSDD

-1886 DEAAHTFTWVV
+1886 AEVAHTFTWVV
-1897 DAPPT
+1897 DTPPT
-1902 ATENGFGHRQC
+1902 ATEKGFGHRQC
-1913 VVCGYALASEVI
+1913 VVCGYELDSEEI
-1925 PAAAISGYS
+1925 PAAAIFGYS

-1953 TAEYSTD
+1953 TAEYSAD
-1960 DGKTWST
+1960 GGKTWSA

-1972 KDAGAL
+1972 KNVSKL
-1978 DVAYK
+1978 DVAYR

-1993 QVTLKVTP
+1993 QVTLEVKP
-2001 RAITVTAQDASKIY
+2001 RAITVTAQNASKTY

-2025 VTSGELVGDDTLE
+2025 VTAGELVKDETLE
-2038 LEIEREDCD
+2038 LEIAREDCD
-2047 DVREGGYALQLMQ
+2047 DVREGGYALRLTQ
-2060 PEGANSNYSITFVD
+2060 PEGANPNYIITFVD
-2074 GTFIINQRLLTVTW
+2074 GTFTINQRLLTVTW
-2088 GTTEFTYDD
+2088 GTTEFVYDG
-2097 KEHCPEATLG
+2097 KEHCPVATLG
-2107 NVIGDDDLGAFVDG
+2107 NVIGKDDLGAFVDG

-2127 AYTAT
+2127 TSYKAT

-2141 GNYTLPADGL
+2141 GNYTLPAEGL
-2151 TCEFSIKNAAQD
+2151 TCEFSIKNAPQD
-2163 APVVQAEAETVSGK
+2163 APVVQTEAETVSGK
-2177 KDGKITGVDGTMEWR
+2177 SDGKITSVDATMEWR
-2192 ARGAAEYQAV
+2192 AQGAAEYQAV

-2234 VAVKAGRRLVVT
+2234 VTVKAGRKLVVT
-2246 LPGNQV
+2246 LPGNQA

-2280 TGKNYAVNVNGKAVK
+2280 MGKDYAVNVNGKAVK
-2295 LADDGTYELKDV
+2295 LSDDGAYELKDV
-2307 GGDVNVTV
+2307 EDDVNVTV
-2315 EGVLKHE
+2315 DGVLKHE
-2322 PDGSGWAHDAKNHW
+2322 PDGSGWAHDAKAHW
-2336 HICRCGEVLDKA
+2336 HICRCGEILDKA
-2348 ERTFEWIV
+2348 EHTFEWVV

-2379 ATEDIAI
+2379 KTEDIAI

-2400 VDAAKDL
+2400 VDTAKDL
-2407 SFRSNAPIKYFQKVL
+2407 SFRSNAPIKYFKTVL
-2422 VDDKEVAAENYVLTE
+2422 VDDMEVGADNFVLTS
-2437 GSTIVTLKTSFVK
+2437 GSTIVTLKASFVK

-2493 TTTSSKS
+2493 TSSKS
-2500 KKKTGKGALPSVG
+2500 KKKAGKATMPSVG
-2513 DGTYAMAGAVFAA
+2513 DGMYAMAGGVLAA
-2526 GMAALLL
+2526 GVAVLLL
-2533 AWTMKR
+2533 AYAMRR

>member
-9 RAALTRL
+9 RAVLTRL

-36 TTADIPSD
+36 TTTDIPSNVK
-44 AIPAQRSGTGLQYP
+44 IAQTVSTNP
-58 YSVKLEAGKD
+58 YVADTVTLEAGED
-68 YVIGGEITLG
+68 YVVGGEIKINH
-78 YYEVEGGTKDDPT
+78 YVVKGGTEQDPT
-91 RVYFSNK
+91 RIYLTENASVGHWPGSIK
-98 SQYGGTIVDKRDS
+98 DKRG
-111 TSGELFVLKG
+111 SGYDELFVLEG
-121 GYIEFIGTNGSF
+121 GYVEFIGTNGNGR
-133 QTQFD
+133 TPVY
-138 CNGHSFLSDDANP
+138 CNGKSFLSDNAGRRDGYGDGA
-151 DKTYGAESVIDK
+151 DKNRVSN
-163 RRAGGSLN
+163 SLN
-171 FKMSGIDLRTKKGDK
+171 LKVSGIELKTVDAGVS
-186 AKRAIAL
+186 KRAIAL
-193 YGTMDGG
+193 YGTMFDG
-200 ESAVFEDVSVIG
+200 ETATFDNVKVSK
-212 WDCRTGTASYGGSCD
+212 WDCTPNYASYGVGS
-227 YGNSTYLYTASP
+227 STYSNDKTKYEASP
-239 APVTIRG
+239 APVTILSSANG
-246 SQNSGKSLDVTFNNC
+246 AKSLDVTFSNC
-261 KFEGNRDHC
+261 EFTDNRDDC
-270 AGALSVVGRGFRP
+270 AGALSVVGRGCKP
-283 KVVLNNCTFNNNRQ
+283 KVVLNNCTFKNNHQ
-297 ESIWCKSLGV
+297 ESIWCKELGV
-307 EDTNEHTH
+307 QDTNEHTH
-315 AGNIVVNNSDVTL
+315 AGNIVVNKADVTL
-328 NNCLV
+328 NGCIITST
-333 QSMDSRVPA
+333 QEA
-342 ANYTKDMAMTS
+342 ANYTQDMVMTS
-353 AIAVAKGSAC
+353 AIAVAKDSSC
-363 TLNNTKIT
+363 TLNNTKIS
-371 DTYAVGTYEYE
+371 DTYAEGTYYYA

-408 GENGARGLALDTPG
+408 DDKGARGLALDTPG
-422 INCYGKLNIA
+422 ISYLSKLNIA
-432 ESFTGKVQLSLKDD
+432 ESFTGKVQLSLKDN
-446 QLGSH
+446 QLGVH

-457 LGTCG
+457 LGTCDIDG
-462 IEKSDLLARVTT
+462 NDLRSRVTT

-501 VEKAANSSYQLK
+501 VEKAANSSCQLK

-522 SDCNYKNGYAVELG
+522 SDCNYKNGYSVELG

-544 GKLGVTYSG
+544 GKLCVTYSG
-553 GEVTPTLMMSNK
+553 GEVTPTLTMSNK

-570 DDIVSTGGVRI
+570 DDIVSKGDVYI
-581 SGSQYY
+581 SGSRYY
-587 KLSKWGDDAG
+587 KLSNWGDSAG
-597 EALEKVPTDAGIY
+597 EPLEYVPIDAGIY
-610 RIESKVKVN
+610 RIESTVKVK
-619 GQEDY
+619 GQEGD
-624 LTLTREFEIRPLE
+624 LTLTREFQIKPLE

-673 PSFSVRV
+673 PSFSVKV

-715 SNSYCPY
+715 SNSYYPY
-722 YQLYIKGMGNYTG
+722 YQVYIKGMGNYTG

-764 HGVNVSVSSAPADMK
+764 HGVNVSVSNAPADMK

-797 TDVQRNRKGEICS
+797 TDVQRTRRGEIRS
-810 VTVDYRISAK
+810 VTVDYCITAQD
-820 GYVTKSGS
+820 YVTKSGS
-828 VEIKIKP
+828 VEIEIRP
-835 AKQTA
+835 ARQTA

-848 EGTGV
+848 DGTGV
-853 KVKDQSAHLLEDG
+853 RVKDQSAHLLEDG
-866 SLSNLNKTYEWRK
+866 SLSNLNETYEWRK
-879 YGDTY
+879 YGDTH

-942 DAHWQVC
+942 GAHWQVC

-986 YVLREEKIPPAC
+986 YVLREEEIPPAC
-998 IGGYVGVYDGKEHA
+998 IGGYVGVYDGNEHA
-1012 VSVDLKA
+1012 ASVDLKA

-1057 SDITGQVT
+1057 SDIKGQVT

-1074 VAPATASKTYGDPDP
+1074 VAPATAFKTYGDPDP

-1112 RDEGESVLTGYKTYK
+1112 RDEGEKVLTGYKTYK
-1127 VAASQEEGAN
+1127 VTASQEEGAN

-1183 GDDVSLKVTNAAK
+1183 GDDVSLKVTEAAK
-1196 VNAGTYT
+1196 VNAGTYK
-1203 AKVTGLVGE
+1203 AMATGLVGE
-1212 DKVLSNYRKP
+1212 QSVRTNYRMP
-1222 SGIECTYAIAKAK
+1222 SGIECMYTIAKAD
-1235 RDSAP
+1235 REHAP
-1240 NVKATAETVSGKHDG
+1240 EVKVAAETVSGKHDG
-1255 KIEGVDT
+1255 KIEGVDA
-1262 SMMLGKPSKQ
+1262 SMQLGKPRKE
-1272 MMFIKASDLVDGDKL
+1272 MMFIKESDLVDGNKL

-1298 YGATTNYEA
+1298 YGATTNYNA
-1307 SEIVTVTIVAGPKLK
+1307 SKTVTVTIDAGHKLK
-1322 LTLPA
+1322 VTLPA
-1327 EQTGYTLTAD
+1327 EQTGYTLTAS

-1351 AVADGYYATKGL
+1351 AVADGYYATKDL

-1384 VEKDTVIT
+1384 VEKDTEIT

-1398 HEPDGTG
+1398 HESDGTG

-1450 TVCDYSSSEKV
+1450 TVCDYNSSDKV

-1491 AVQYSIDG
+1491 AVTYSIDG
-1499 GVNWSAT
+1499 GVTWSAT

-1543 VTASNAS
+1543 VTASDAS
-1550 KTYGDDD
+1550 KTYGNDD
-1557 PVLGWKVTK
+1557 PELGWKVTK
-1566 GELVESESLEGITV
+1566 GELVEGESLEGITV

-1590 GGYIVTATQ
+1590 GGYVVTASQ
-1599 SEGANPNYEIAF
+1599 SEGANPNYEITFADG
-1611 KPGTFTIDKR
+1611 KFTIDKR

-1627 DATTEFTYDGEKHCP
+1627 DATTEFTYDDEKHCP
-1642 TATLGNVMGDDD
+1642 EAELGNVIGDDD
-1654 VSAYVDGAAVK
+1654 VSAYVDGGAVK

-1677 GADQGNYKLPATGL
+1677 GADKGNYKLPATGL

-1699 APKGAPVVQGVA
+1699 APKGAPVVQGAA
-1711 ETVSAKADGKITGV
+1711 ETVSAKADGRITGV
-1725 DAAMEWRAKD
+1725 DATMEWRAKD

-1743 ESGTELSGLAA
+1743 EGATELSGLAA

-1812 ISIKDGY
+1812 ISIEDGY
-1819 FADSSAY
+1819 FADSLTYA
-1826 VVKVNDSAV
+1826 VKVNGGAV
-1835 ALNER
+1835 MLNER
-1840 GEFTVQDAE
+1840 GEFTVQDVE

-1858 VRKHEAVSDKWISDD
+1858 VRKHETVSDTWISDD

-1897 DAPPT
+1897 DTPPT
-1902 ATENGFGHRQC
+1902 ATEKGFGHRQC
-1913 VVCGYALASEVI
+1913 VVCGYALASEEI

-1972 KDAGAL
+1972 KDAGVL

-1993 QVTLKVTP
+1993 QVTLEVKP
-2001 RAITVTAQDASKIY
+2001 RAITVSAQDASKIY

-2047 DVREGGYALQLMQ
+2047 DVREGGYALRLTQ
-2060 PEGANSNYSITFVD
+2060 PEGANPNYAITFID

-2088 GTTEFTYDD
+2088 GTTEFVYDG
-2097 KEHCPEATLG
+2097 KEHCPVAELG
-2107 NVIGDDDLGAFVDG
+2107 NVIGKDDLGAFVDG

-2127 AYTAT
+2127 TYTAA
-2132 LAELTGKAA
+2132 LADLTGKAA
-2141 GNYTLPADGL
+2141 GNYALPADGL

-2163 APVVQAEAETVSGK
+2163 APVVQATAETVSGK
-2177 KDGKITGVDGTMEWR
+2177 KDGKITGVDATMEWR
-2192 ARGAAEYQAV
+2192 AQGAAEYQAV

-2234 VAVKAGRRLVVT
+2234 VTVKAGRKLVVT

-2307 GGDVNVTV
+2307 EGDVNVTV

-2348 ERTFEWIV
+2348 EHTFEWVV
-2356 DKPATTEAKGER
+2356 DKPATVEAKGER
-2368 HQECTVCGEKG
+2368 HQECTACGEKG

-2400 VDAAKDL
+2400 ADTAKDL

-2437 GSTIVTLKTSFVK
+2437 GSTIVTLKTSFLK

-2493 TTTSSKS
+2493 TSSKS

-2513 DGTYAMAGAVFAA
+2513 DGTYAMAGGVLAA
-2526 GMAALLL
+2526 GMAVLLL
-2533 AWTMKR
+2533 AFAMKR